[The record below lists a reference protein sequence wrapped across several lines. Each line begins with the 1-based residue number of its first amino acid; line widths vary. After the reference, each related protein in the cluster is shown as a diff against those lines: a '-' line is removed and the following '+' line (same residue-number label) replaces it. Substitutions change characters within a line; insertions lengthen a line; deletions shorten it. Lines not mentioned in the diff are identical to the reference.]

1 MVFPIL
7 FPFIFASSAF
17 VPVASMPGWLQ
28 AFAKNQPVSQVVS
41 ASRSLMVGGP
51 VHNSNA
57 VWISLAWVFGF
68 LIVLAPI
75 AVRKYRRVA

>member
-1 MVFPIL
+1 
-7 FPFIFASSAF
+7 
-17 VPVASMPGWLQ
+17 MPGWLQ

-51 VHNSNA
+51 VHNSNS
-57 VWISLAWVFGF
+57 VWISLAWILGF
-68 LIVLAPI
+68 LVVLAPL